1 MNRPT
6 LAALSL
12 AVLVGALVAPPAAAA
27 ATAEPLL
34 VGIAARISPR
44 ESYAYYDH
52 LLAYVGKKLGRRV
65 EMVQFSTYDEMD
77 TALERRDL
85 DYAFICAG
93 PYVRDHARFGV
104 ELLAAPQSHGQPF
117 YYAYVIVPAASPAR
131 TLADLRGKQF
141 AFTDPK
147 SNTGRLVPA
156 YLVQREFGVSPE
168 NFFSGVR
175 YLGSHDTS
183 IDAVSAGKVDG
194 ASVDSLVFDY
204 VAARSPGR
212 VKNVR
217 ILLKSPPYGIPPIV
231 VNRGADPALRKRLR
245 GVLLS
250 MDSDP
255 EGRRILDGI
264 MVDRFIVPVD
274 ANYNAVREME
284 SWLAEQAR
292 AR

>member
-1 MNRPT
+1 MKHPT

-12 AVLVGALVAPPAAAA
+12 VALLGAIVAPLD
-27 ATAEPLL
+27 ATAAEPLL
-34 VGIAARISPR
+34 IGVAARISPR
-44 ESYAYYDH
+44 ESYAYYDR
-52 LLAYVGKKLGRRV
+52 LLAYVGRKLGRQV

-85 DYAFICAG
+85 DYAFICSG
-93 PYVRDHARFGV
+93 PYVRDHAKFGV
-104 ELLAAPQSHGQPF
+104 ELLAAPQSHGKPY

-131 TLADLRGKQF
+131 TLADLRGKRF
-141 AFTDPK
+141 AFTDAK

-156 YLVQREFGVSPE
+156 YLVQREFGVRPE
-168 NFFSGVR
+168 SWFSSVR
-175 YLGSHDTS
+175 YLGSHDAA
-183 IDAVSAGKVDG
+183 IDAVNDRTVDG
-194 ASVDSLVFDY
+194 ASVDSLIFDY
-204 VAARSPGR
+204 VAARHPGR

-217 ILLKSPPYGIPPIV
+217 ILVKSPPFGIPPV
-231 VNRGADPALRKRLR
+231 VANRRADPAVRQRVR
-245 GVLLS
+245 DALLS
-250 MDSDP
+250 MHSDP

-274 ANYNAVREME
+274 SDYNAVREME

>member
-1 MNRPT
+1 MKHPT

-12 AVLVGALVAPPAAAA
+12 VALLGAIVAPLD
-27 ATAEPLL
+27 ATAAEPLL
-34 VGIAARISPR
+34 IGVAARISPR
-44 ESYAYYDH
+44 ESYAYYDR
-52 LLAYVGKKLGRRV
+52 LLAYVGRKLGRQV

-93 PYVRDHARFGV
+93 PYVRD
-104 ELLAAPQSHGQPF
+104 
-117 YYAYVIVPAASPAR
+117 PAASPAT

-141 AFTDPK
+141 AFTDAK

-156 YLVQREFGVSPE
+156 YLVQREFGVRPE
-168 NFFSGVR
+168 SWFSSVR
-175 YLGSHDTS
+175 YLGSHDAS
-183 IDAVSAGKVDG
+183 IDAVNAGTVDG
-194 ASVDSLVFDY
+194 ASVDSLIFDY
-204 VAARSPGR
+204 VAARHPGR

-217 ILLKSPPYGIPPIV
+217 ILVKSPPFGIPPV
-231 VNRGADPALRKRLR
+231 VANRRADPAVRQRVR
-245 GVLLS
+245 DALLS
-250 MDSDP
+250 MHSDP

-274 ANYNAVREME
+274 SDYNAVREME